1 MAKISNKFS
10 KFLQELK
17 HRKTDRVI
25 VTYAAAAFVI
35 LQLAEIFKS
44 ALSFPDW
51 FSTFILIVLAIG
63 FPVAAVFSWFF
74 DITPG
79 GIEKTRPVSE
89 RKKHVTEVQL
99 KKWRSTTL
107 ISFIIIIA
115 LLLYNIASNTFGR
128 GSGNKERSIAVEP
141 FRCTDEEEE
150 LIRNGVVFTES
161 INGALASIENINLH
175 TWPTNLKYQGNE
187 KSFKQIAK
195 DLNVS
200 FILKGTLDKNN
211 FSNKI
216 ILIVQLIKATSESL
230 LWGNNYV
237 VEPELKNM
245 NQIKNDI
252 TDNIS
257 KELNATLSEKERS
270 RIIKK
275 LSSNPEALR
284 NYYEGN
290 AVSQRIIFNTTTGN
304 KFFDAL
310 IDSKFFDNAIT
321 SFDLAISQDSTFALA
336 YAKRAII
343 RSWAYHTGHVDKS
356 SIEKCRSDIE
366 KAIELDPD
374 LIDTKIALGFYSYY
388 CTKDYQKA
396 LENFN
401 YAHNQLPSNWQCI
414 FYTALVHR
422 AMGNWQKSQK
432 LLAKVLEFNPQDPL
446 VLTNIG
452 LSYTYLHNYS
462 SSIQYHNEAIKLK
475 PDWTDSY
482 DNKIDAMLL
491 RDGITA
497 EVKSVL
503 DTAEINTGDDF
514 RKYRIILAL
523 YEGEFEN
530 ALHEVE
536 LSEVADFDNRGE
548 QLMVYATIY
557 KYLNKDNVARNFYEN
572 AVSFYKLKLAD
583 DPENYFYL
591 SSIGL
596 AYAGLNRKT
605 EAIEAGE
612 KAVNSGMAHCIEII
626 DRMIDLAKIYVI
638 TGEYDRGIKQLENL
652 LKTPSTIS
660 AELLKIDPVWLPL
673 RNNSEFEKLL
683 LNYSID

>member
-514 RKYRIILAL
+514 RKYRIILA
-523 YEGEFEN
+523 
-530 ALHEVE
+530 AL
-536 LSEVADFDNRGE
+536 R
-548 QLMVYATIY
+548 
-557 KYLNKDNVARNFYEN
+557 
-572 AVSFYKLKLAD
+572 
-583 DPENYFYL
+583 
-591 SSIGL
+591 
-596 AYAGLNRKT
+596 
-605 EAIEAGE
+605 
-612 KAVNSGMAHCIEII
+612 
-626 DRMIDLAKIYVI
+626 
-638 TGEYDRGIKQLENL
+638 
-652 LKTPSTIS
+652 
-660 AELLKIDPVWLPL
+660 
-673 RNNSEFEKLL
+673 
-683 LNYSID
+683 

>member
-1 MAKISNKFS
+1 MAGISDKFS

-25 VTYAAAAFVI
+25 VAYAAAAFVI
-35 LQLAEIFKS
+35 LQLADIFKS
-44 ALSFPDW
+44 VLFPDW
-51 FSTFILIVLAIG
+51 FSTFVLIVLVIG
-63 FPVAAVFSWFF
+63 FPIAAVFSWFF

-79 GIEKTRPVSE
+79 GIEKTKPAGE
-89 RKKHVTEVQL
+89 RKKHVAEAQL

-115 LLLYNIASNTFGR
+115 LLLYNIASNSFGM
-128 GSGNKERSIAVEP
+128 GFGNEERSIAVEP
-141 FRCTDEEEE
+141 FRCTDEENE
-150 LIRNGVVFTES
+150 LIRNSVVFTES

-175 TWPTNLKYQGNE
+175 TWPPNLKYQE
-187 KSFKQIAK
+187 RDKSFKQIAK

-230 LWGNNYV
+230 LWGANYV

-270 RIIKK
+270 RINKK
-275 LSSNPEALR
+275 LSNNPDALR

-321 SFDLAISQDSTFALA
+321 SFDLAIAQDSTFALA

-356 SIEKCRSDIE
+356 SIEKCISDID
-366 KAIELDPD
+366 KAMELDKD
-374 LIDTKIALGFYSYY
+374 LIETYIALGFYYYY
-388 CTKDYQKA
+388 CKKDYQKA
-396 LENFN
+396 LENFD

-414 FYTALVHR
+414 FYMALVHR

-432 LLAKVLEFNPQDPL
+432 LLAKALEFNPQDPL
-446 VLTNIG
+446 ALTNIG
-452 LSYTYLHNYS
+452 MSEFYLREYDKA
-462 SSIQYHNEAIKLK
+462 IKYHNRAIELQPKW
-475 PDWTDSY
+475 PASY
-482 DNKIDAMLL
+482 ANKIDAMLL
-491 RDGITA
+491 RDGLTD
-497 EVKSVL
+497 EVRRVL
-503 DTAEINTGDDF
+503 DTAVINTGDDF
-514 RKYRIILAL
+514 RDYRINLAM
-523 YEGEFEN
+523 YEGNFEN
-530 ALHEVE
+530 ALHEIE
-536 LSEVADFDNRGE
+536 LSEVADFENRGV
-548 QLMVYATIY
+548 QLTTYATIY
-557 KYLNKDNVARNFYEN
+557 KYLNKANVATTFYEN

-583 DPENYFYL
+583 DPENYLYL

-612 KAVNSGMAHCIEII
+612 RAVNTGMDHCMEII
-626 DRMIDLAKIYVI
+626 DRKVDLAKIYVM
-638 TGEYDRGIKQLENL
+638 TGEYDKGLKQLEIL

-660 AELLKIDPVWLPL
+660 AELLKIDPVWQPL
-673 RNNSEFEKLL
+673 RYNPRFEKLL
-683 LNYSID
+683 HNYSKK